1 MKVHGRLIL
10 EPKDKAE
17 VLNKWFKSTF
27 SEGPSYSRNQF
38 KTEFQMVKGCC
49 PKMDNITV
57 LQEGVKKKYGRTK
70 SQQANQTTWR
80 HPPGHQGTAVS

>member
-38 KTEFQMVKGCC
+38 QTEFPMVTGCC
-49 PKMDNITV
+49 PKMDITV
-57 LQEGVKKKYGRTK
+57 LQEVVKKQNGRMK
-70 SQQANQTTWR
+70 SQQANQTTWH